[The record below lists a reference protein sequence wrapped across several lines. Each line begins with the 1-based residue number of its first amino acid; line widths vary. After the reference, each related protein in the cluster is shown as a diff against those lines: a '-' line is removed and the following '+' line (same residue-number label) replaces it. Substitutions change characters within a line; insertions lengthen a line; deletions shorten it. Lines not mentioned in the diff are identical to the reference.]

1 MIDCNRDDEIGNFGC
16 EGGDMTTAYSFLMDQ
31 EDIATEAKYPYE
43 ERDNLK
49 CRYNKSLS
57 SGYAVI
63 SFELI
68 ESGDEKLLLS
78 KLAEHGP
85 IAIAVDASLSS
96 FQNYKSGI
104 YLDSQCSTNINHA
117 VLLVGFGTD
126 KVTKLDYWLVKNS
139 YGTDWGEK
147 R

>member
-1 MIDCNRDDEIGNFGC
+1 
-16 EGGDMTTAYSFLMDQ
+16 MTTAYSFLMDQ
-31 EDIATEAKYPYE
+31 EGIAVAAKYPYE
-43 ERDNLK
+43 ERDNLE

-57 SGYAVI
+57 DGRFTVV

-78 KLAEHGP
+78 QLVEKGP

-104 YLDSQCSTNINHA
+104 YLDSKCSTDINHA
-117 VLLVGFGTD
+117 VLLVGYGTD

-139 YGTDWGEK
+139 YGVDWGEK
-147 R
+147 G